1 MKKQEMNPAAG
12 ENRQPEASPYYSH
25 VQSTIVPWLQKV
37 RFRKCLFGGVNEAD
51 VWKKLEELNAMYET
65 ALAAERARY
74 DALLEAQQKAG
85 DDHRP

>member
-1 MKKQEMNPAAG
+1 MKTQEIKPAAG
-12 ENRQPEASPYYSH
+12 ENRQPETSPYFSH
-25 VQSTIVPWLQKV
+25 VQSAIVPWLQKV
-37 RFRKCLFGGVNEAD
+37 RFRKCLFGGVSEAD

>member
-1 MKKQEMNPAAG
+1 MKSLPEEAPCDTQEV
-12 ENRQPEASPYYSH
+12 QSPYRNH
-25 VQSTIVPWLQKV
+25 VQATIVPWLQKV
-37 RFRKCLFGGVNEAD
+37 RFRKCLFGGVSEAD

-74 DALLEAQQKAG
+74 DALLEAQKKAG

>member
-1 MKKQEMNPAAG
+1 MKSLPEEAPCDTQEV
-12 ENRQPEASPYYSH
+12 QSPYRNH
-25 VQSTIVPWLQKV
+25 VQATIVPWLQKV

>member
-1 MKKQEMNPAAG
+1 MKKQERTRAAG
-12 ENRQPEASPYYSH
+12 ENGQPETSPYFGY
-25 VQSTIVPWLQKV
+25 VQSAIVPWLQKV
-37 RFRKCLFGGVNEAD
+37 RFRKCLFGGVSEAD
-51 VWKKLEELNAMYET
+51 VWKKVEELNAMYET

>member
-1 MKKQEMNPAAG
+1 MKSIPKEAPCNTQPA
-12 ENRQPEASPYYSH
+12 QSPYHNH
-25 VQSTIVPWLQKV
+25 VQATIIPWLQKV
-37 RFRKCLFGGVNEAD
+37 RFRKCLFGGVSEAD

-74 DALLEAQQKAG
+74 DALLEAQKKAG

>member
-1 MKKQEMNPAAG
+1 MKSLPEEAPCDTQEV
-12 ENRQPEASPYYSH
+12 QSPYRNH
-25 VQSTIVPWLQKV
+25 VQATIVPWLQKV
-37 RFRKCLFGGVNEAD
+37 RFRKCLFGGVSEAD

>member
-1 MKKQEMNPAAG
+1 MKKQEIKPAAD
-12 ENRQPEASPYYSH
+12 ENRQPETSPYFGY

-37 RFRKCLFGGVNEAD
+37 RFRKCLFGGVSEAD

-74 DALLEAQQKAG
+74 DALLDAQKKAG
-85 DDHRP
+85 DDYRP

>member
-1 MKKQEMNPAAG
+1 MKSLPEEAPCDTQEV
-12 ENRQPEASPYYSH
+12 QSPYRNH
-25 VQSTIVPWLQKV
+25 VQATIVPWLQKV

-74 DALLEAQQKAG
+74 DALLEAQKKAG